1 MKKLS
6 FISMIIILTTLAI
19 VIVINLY
26 PKEVKINAQG
36 IKYRLGTEH
45 LESEKLLNVNIEGKL
60 YKSISGERRFK
71 GTIDIVGEE
80 IPVPLDQRKLDI
92 PLTNDG
98 WGAISYPYFVYRK
111 VDGGTDSTGIYHYG
125 SLVINNDFSKVTIL
139 VSDRNL
145 LNDNES
151 VAWSSENGQM
161 ITIPASSRLEAIS
174 ISNEIMEPFLKGLKL
189 K

>member
-1 MKKLS
+1 MKKLT
-6 FISMIIILTTLAI
+6 FISIIIILIALAI

-36 IKYRLGTEH
+36 IIYRLGTEH
-45 LESEKLLNVNIEGKL
+45 LESVKLVNVNIEGKL

-71 GTIDIVGEE
+71 GTIDIEDEE
-80 IPVPLDQRKLDI
+80 IPVPLDQRKLEI
-92 PLTNDG
+92 PITSDG
-98 WGAISYPYFVYRK
+98 WGAISYPYFVYRSS
-111 VDGGTDSTGIYHYG
+111 DGGTESTGIYQYG

-139 VSDRNL
+139 VSDRNQ

-151 VAWSSENGQM
+151 EVWSAENGQM
-161 ITIPASSRLEAIS
+161 ITVPATSRSEAIS
-174 ISNEIMEPFLKGLKL
+174 ISNEIMELFLKGLKL